1 MQQHRRAQASCS
13 SGHACSF
20 MLFLILAPL
29 VMKSLLTL
37 RRTRDALAG
46 APNLTFSCLKG
57 RPQELPVYSPPSK
70 SGRLRRGFLFA
81 EGPRPLSA
89 FARVSPIRTPRKA
102 PPRHFAGP
110 GWWGENSRTRFVT
123 CEL

>member
-1 MQQHRRAQASCS
+1 LPLCAVPIQMQQPRRAQASCS

-70 SGRLRRGFLFA
+70 SGRLRRVFSSKGDPAPLFSFPAFLPTRTCEA
-81 EGPRPLSA
+81 PPPPLS
-89 FARVSPIRTPRKA
+89 P
-102 PPRHFAGP
+102 
-110 GWWGENSRTRFVT
+110 
-123 CEL
+123 

>member
-70 SGRLRRGFLFA
+70 SGRLRRGFSVSA
-81 EGPRPLSA
+81 APPPLSPSPR
-89 FARVSPIRTPRKA
+89 FSPIQTPRTAPPRYFSGGLLRQKA
-102 PPRHFAGP
+102 PPKP
-110 GWWGENSRTRFVT
+110 I
-123 CEL
+123 

>member
-1 MQQHRRAQASCS
+1 LPLCAVPIQMQQHRRAQASCS

-81 EGPRPLSA
+81 PAVPPLLYSFCVA
-89 FARVSPIRTPRKA
+89 PIP
-102 PPRHFAGP
+102 
-110 GWWGENSRTRFVT
+110 
-123 CEL
+123 